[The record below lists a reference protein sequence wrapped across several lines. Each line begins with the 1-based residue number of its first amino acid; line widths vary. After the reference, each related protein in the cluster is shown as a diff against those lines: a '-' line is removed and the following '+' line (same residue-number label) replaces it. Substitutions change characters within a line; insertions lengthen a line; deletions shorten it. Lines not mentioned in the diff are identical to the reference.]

1 VKKFLAG
8 ALALV
13 FSAYVPGGT
22 ATAADD
28 NYPSRQITLLAGFP
42 AGSGADVYARFFAK
56 KLEEQ
61 LKQTVIVDNKPGGLG
76 SLSVVALKN
85 AKPDGYTMLIGSA
98 DQFTAAPYVFNAPP
112 YDPLKDFDYV
122 APVFSQAFMMLV
134 NAKSPYQKI
143 SDLTKAM
150 KEKGAKGS
158 YATSNFPSVI
168 LAEMYKANTGVPDT
182 LQVRY
187 KTSADSLNDFASG
200 AIDYMVGDPV
210 FGLARSR
217 DGTLRVLAVSTAKR
231 ISSVP
236 DIPTFAEEG
245 VPNVDVRIWW
255 VLAAPKGTP
264 KAILDKM
271 HKVMTQVTTSE
282 EARKFVGTNGGEPMT
297 LDSPKATLDYATMDT
312 KRWEEW
318 AKIGK
323 IEKQ

>member
-1 VKKFLAG
+1 MKRFFAG
-8 ALALV
+8 AMALV
-13 FSAYVPGGT
+13 FSAVMSPGIS
-22 ATAADD
+22 AAADD
-28 NYPSRQITLLAGFP
+28 FPSRQVTLIAGFP

-56 KLEEQ
+56 KLEDA
-61 LKQTVIVDNKPGGLG
+61 LKQTVIVENKPGGLG

-112 YDPLKDFDYV
+112 YDPVKDFDYI

-134 NAKSPYQKI
+134 NAKSPYKTI
-143 SDLTKAM
+143 SELTAAM
-150 KEKGAKGS
+150 KEKGDKAS
-158 YATSNFPSVI
+158 YATSNFPSTI
-168 LAEMYKANTGVPDT
+168 LGEMYKANSGDLKT

-200 AIDYMVGDPV
+200 TIDFMVGDPV

-236 DIPTFAEEG
+236 DIPTFAEQG

-264 KAILDKM
+264 KPIIEKM
-271 HKVMTQVTTSE
+271 HKVMTEVTTSE
-282 EARKFVGTNGGEPMT
+282 DARKFVGVNGGEPMT
-297 LDSPKATLDYATMDT
+297 LDSPQATLDYATMDT

-323 IEKQ
+323 LEKQ

>member
-1 VKKFLAG
+1 MKKFLAG

-182 LQVRY
+182 LRCVTRPVPTRSTTLQAAPS
-187 KTSADSLNDFASG
+187 TTWSATRSSALPARVTERCGCWLSARRSAFPPSRISRLSRKKACRMSTYASG
-200 AIDYMVGDPV
+200 GFSPRPR
-210 FGLARSR
+210 ARR
-217 DGTLRVLAVSTAKR
+217 RIFSTR
-231 ISSVP
+231 C
-236 DIPTFAEEG
+236 T
-245 VPNVDVRIWW
+245 R
-255 VLAAPKGTP
+255 
-264 KAILDKM
+264 
-271 HKVMTQVTTSE
+271 
-282 EARKFVGTNGGEPMT
+282 
-297 LDSPKATLDYATMDT
+297 
-312 KRWEEW
+312 
-318 AKIGK
+318 
-323 IEKQ
+323 

>member
-1 VKKFLAG
+1 
-8 ALALV
+8 
-13 FSAYVPGGT
+13 
-22 ATAADD
+22 
-28 NYPSRQITLLAGFP
+28 
-42 AGSGADVYARFFAK
+42 
-56 KLEEQ
+56 
-61 LKQTVIVDNKPGGLG
+61 
-76 SLSVVALKN
+76 
-85 AKPDGYTMLIGSA
+85 M
-98 DQFTAAPYVFNAPP
+98 
-112 YDPLKDFDYV
+112 
-122 APVFSQAFMMLV
+122 
-134 NAKSPYQKI
+134 
-143 SDLTKAM
+143 
-150 KEKGAKGS
+150 
-158 YATSNFPSVI
+158 
-168 LAEMYKANTGVPDT
+168 
-182 LQVRY
+182 RY

-264 KAILDKM
+264 KDILDKM

-282 EARKFVGTNGGEPMT
+282 EARSFVGTNGGEPMT

>member
-1 VKKFLAG
+1 MKKFFAG
-8 ALALV
+8 AMALV
-13 FSAYVPGGT
+13 FSAVLSPGIS
-22 ATAADD
+22 AAADD
-28 NYPSRQITLLAGFP
+28 FPNRPVTLIAGFP

-56 KLEEQ
+56 KLEEHM
-61 LKQTVIVDNKPGGLG
+61 KQTFLVDNKPGGLG

-85 AKPDGYTMLIGSA
+85 AKPDGYTLLIASA
-98 DQFTAAPYVFNAPP
+98 DQLTAAPYIFNNPP
-112 YDPLKDFDYV
+112 YDPLKDFDYI

-134 NAKSPYQKI
+134 NAKSPYKHI
-143 SDLTKAM
+143 SELTAAM
-150 KEKGAKGS
+150 KEKGDKAS
-158 YATSNFPSVI
+158 YSTSNFPSTI
-168 LAEMYKANTGVPDT
+168 LGEMYKVNSGGLQTQ
-182 LQVRY
+182 QVRY
-187 KTSADSLNDFASG
+187 KTAADALNDFASG
-200 AIDYMVGDPV
+200 SIDYTIGDPV

-264 KAILDKM
+264 KAVIDTMYKA
-271 HKVMTQVTTSE
+271 MTAVTTSE

-297 LDSPKATLDYATMDT
+297 LESPQATLDYATMDT

-323 IEKQ
+323 LEKQ

>member
-1 VKKFLAG
+1 MKRFLAG

-13 FSAYVPGGT
+13 FSAVMSPGGVN
-22 ATAADD
+22 AADD
-28 NYPSRQITLLAGFP
+28 NYPSRQITLIAGFP

-56 KLEEQ
+56 KLEEK
-61 LKQTVIVDNKPGGLG
+61 LKQTVIVENKPGGLG

-98 DQFTAAPYVFNAPP
+98 DQFTAAPHVFKSPP
-112 YDPLKDFDYV
+112 YDPLTDFDYI

-134 NAKSPYQKI
+134 SAKSPYKHI
-143 SDLTKAM
+143 SELTTAM
-150 KEKGAKGS
+150 KEKGDKAS
-158 YATSNFPSVI
+158 YATPNFPATI
-168 LAEMYKANTGVPDT
+168 LAEMYKANAGGLDT

-217 DGTLRVLAVSTAKR
+217 DGTLRILAVSTAKR

-236 DIPTFAEEG
+236 DIPTFQEEG

-264 KAILDKM
+264 KPILDKM
-271 HKVMTQVTTSE
+271 HKVMTEVTTSE
-282 EARKFVGTNGGEPMT
+282 ESRKFVGTNGGEPMT
-297 LDSPKATLDYATMDT
+297 LDNPQATLDYATMDV
-312 KRWEEW
+312 KRWEDW

>member
-1 VKKFLAG
+1 MKRFLAG
-8 ALALV
+8 ALALMFTAV
-13 FSAYVPGGT
+13 VAPGG
-22 ATAADD
+22 AGADD
-28 NYPSRQITLLAGFP
+28 DYPSRQITLIAGFP

-56 KLEEQ
+56 KLEEK
-61 LKQTVIVDNKPGGLG
+61 LNQTVIVENKPGGLG

-98 DQFTAAPYVFNAPP
+98 DQFTAAPHVFKAPP
-112 YDPLKDFDYV
+112 YDPLTDFDYI

-134 NAKSPYQKI
+134 SAKSPYKHI
-143 SDLTKAM
+143 SELTAAM
-150 KEKGAKGS
+150 KEKGDKAS
-158 YATSNFPSVI
+158 YATPNFPATI
-168 LAEMYKANTGVPDT
+168 LAEMYKANAGGLET

-200 AIDYMVGDPV
+200 SIDYMVGDPV

-217 DGTLRVLAVSTAKR
+217 DGTLRILAVSTAKR

-236 DIPTFAEEG
+236 DIPTFQEEG

-264 KAILDKM
+264 KPILDKM
-271 HKVMTQVTTSE
+271 HKVMTEVTTSD

-297 LDSPKATLDYATMDT
+297 LDSPQATLDYATMDV
-312 KRWEEW
+312 KRWEDW

>member
-1 VKKFLAG
+1 MKRFLAG
-8 ALALV
+8 ALALMFTAV
-13 FSAYVPGGT
+13 VAPGG
-22 ATAADD
+22 AGADD
-28 NYPSRQITLLAGFP
+28 DYPSRQITLIAGFP

-56 KLEEQ
+56 KLEEK
-61 LKQTVIVDNKPGGLG
+61 LKQTVIVENKPGGLG

-98 DQFTAAPYVFNAPP
+98 DQFTAAPFVFNNPP

-134 NAKSPYQKI
+134 NAKSPYKHI
-143 SDLTKAM
+143 SELTAAM
-150 KEKGAKGS
+150 KEKGDKAS
-158 YATSNFPSVI
+158 YATSNFPSTI
-168 LAEMYKANTGVPDT
+168 LAEMYKANAGGFNT

-200 AIDYMVGDPV
+200 TIDYMVGDPV

-217 DGTLRVLAVSTAKR
+217 DGTLRILAVSTAKR

-236 DIPTFAEEG
+236 DIPTFQEEG

-264 KAILDKM
+264 KPILEKM
-271 HKVMTQVTTSE
+271 HKVMTEVTTSD

-297 LDSPKATLDYATMDT
+297 LDSPQATLDYATMDV
-312 KRWEEW
+312 KRWEDW

>member
-1 VKKFLAG
+1 MNRFLAS
-8 ALALV
+8 ALALMITACL
-13 FSAYVPGGT
+13 SAGG
-22 ATAADD
+22 ARAAED
-28 NYPSRQITLLAGFP
+28 NYPSRQITLIAGFP

-56 KLEEQ
+56 KLEEA
-61 LKQTVIVDNKPGGLG
+61 LKQTVIVENKPGGLG

-98 DQFTAAPYVFNAPP
+98 DQFTAAPHVFQNPP

-134 NAKSPYQKI
+134 NAKSPYMHI

-150 KEKGAKGS
+150 KEKGDKAS
-158 YATSNFPSVI
+158 YATPNFPATI
-168 LAEMYKANTGVPDT
+168 LAEMYKANAGGLDT

-187 KTSADSLNDFASG
+187 KTSADTLNDFSSG

-217 DGTLRVLAVSTAKR
+217 DGTLRILAVSTAKR

-236 DIPTFAEEG
+236 DIPTFEEEG

-264 KAILDKM
+264 KPILEKM
-271 HKVMTQVTTSE
+271 HKVMTEVTTSDD
-282 EARKFVGTNGGEPMT
+282 ARKFVGTNGGEPMT
-297 LDSPKATLDYATMDT
+297 LDSPQATLDYATMDV

>member
-1 VKKFLAG
+1 MKRFLAG
-8 ALALV
+8 TLALV
-13 FSAYVPGGT
+13 FSAYIPGGT

-28 NYPSRQITLLAGFP
+28 YPSRQITLIAGFP

-134 NAKSPYQKI
+134 NAKSPYKTI
-143 SDLTKAM
+143 SELTAAM
-150 KEKGAKGS
+150 KEKGDKGS
-158 YATSNFPSVI
+158 YATSNFPSTI
-168 LAEMYKANTGVPDT
+168 LGEMYKANSGDLKT

-200 AIDYMVGDPV
+200 TIDFMVGDPV

-231 ISSVP
+231 ISSIP
-236 DIPTFAEEG
+236 DIPTFAEQG

-264 KAILDKM
+264 KDIVDKM
-271 HKVMTQVTTSE
+271 HKVMTQVTTSD